1 MRPGLRNQNS
11 ILDSCKKPQDSLGL
25 WIPRRGFRI
34 PVIGRGIPDS
44 SNWIRDSLS
53 MEFGFR
59 IAIVRW
65 IQDSLSCIPDSKAQD
80 SRFHKQKFP

>member
-25 WIPRRGFRI
+25 WIP
-34 PVIGRGIPDS
+34 DS

-53 MEFGFR
+53 MELGFR
-59 IAIVRW
+59 IVIVRW
-65 IQDSLSCIPDSKAQD
+65 IQDSLSCIPDSKAPQAKISLIRSRD
-80 SRFHKQKFP
+80 SFSWGERSF